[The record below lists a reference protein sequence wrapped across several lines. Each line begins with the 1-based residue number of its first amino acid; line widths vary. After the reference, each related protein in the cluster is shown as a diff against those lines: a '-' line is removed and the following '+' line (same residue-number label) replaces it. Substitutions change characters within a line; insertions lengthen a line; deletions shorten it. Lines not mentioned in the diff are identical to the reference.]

1 MSHAKDTVSLSSYGG
16 SSGRLRPQTILKA
29 TLSNNTASM
38 LAARYKWDK
47 FEVYGGYTYA
57 RRANPSA
64 QTNLKIEAALRLDR
78 PTGAESGRARAA
90 SPNSPLT
97 KSGSADSLQWGASA
111 GANQRWR
118 WDDQARSRMT

>member
-1 MSHAKDTVSLSSYGG
+1 VSYAKDAVSLSSY
-16 SSGRLRPQTILKA
+16 SGVDLLAAPDRNTILNA
-29 TLSNNTASM
+29 TPSNNTASM

-47 FEVYGGYTYA
+47 FEVYRGYTYA

-90 SPNSPLT
+90 SPEAVEP
-97 KSGSADSLQWGASA
+97 SGQLDASRP
-111 GANQRWR
+111 NVVPRKEE
-118 WDDQARSRMT
+118 D